1 MSPTPPGPALTAPG
15 TASGPLVPTATPM
28 PLGVLA
34 LGEVNWNGG
43 SAAEPWSHVP
53 TPQPNGRDIDGNEI
67 VVPPEKADKWGPS
80 VWMET
85 TPGNYKRIASQ
96 HVWDITGQN
105 GRYALIGEADTGSTV
120 QGSWLQQNGVSNA
133 ATPEMVAAQT
143 AMLAQA
149 APYLDEQTRGII
161 AYGLANDSSELVKYG
176 LSMGQGAGMTPQD
189 ATRWEWEQQDRQQAQ
204 ADRLADAEYRQQ
216 ALAQQAQQ
224 AAAAAAAQRRA
235 QAMSLAESILG
246 MQQQQWAQVSGLALP
261 AGSQTAPG
269 WEQGGAVSQMFAN
282 QGLPYTPIQ
291 AVQTPGVDY
300 APAYAWAQKLL
311 GGS

>member
-15 TASGPLVPTATPM
+15 QSSGPMAPSATPM

-34 LGEVNWNGG
+34 LGEVRAPYPGEEPLGG
-43 SAAEPWSHVP
+43 WQ
-53 TPQPNGRDIDGNEI
+53 TPNGIDINGNEI
-67 VVPPEKADKWGPS
+67 VVPADKASKYGPS

-96 HVWDITGQN
+96 QVWDITDQN
-105 GRYALIGEADTGSTV
+105 GRYALMGAADTGGTV
-120 QGSWLQQNGVSNA
+120 QGSWL
-133 ATPEMVAAQT
+133 AQGPAQMPTQEEFDAVYSTLRAST
-143 AMLAQA
+143 ADLGWSDDDLRKITASRLFGDGSYFEQFLQGQGSGAMTAYQA
-149 APYLDEQTRGII
+149 AGMDLDTRKFEFQQKQYQDEL
-161 AYGLANDSSELVKYG
+161 AY
-176 LSMGQGAGMTPQD
+176 Q
-189 ATRWEWEQQDRQQAQ
+189 
-204 ADRLADAEYRQQ
+204 QQ
-216 ALAQQAQQ
+216 ALVQQAQQ

-246 MQQQQWAQVSGLALP
+246 MQQQQWAQVSGWALP